1 MLPLALQGLGL
12 PLQLAQGG
20 LQGLHA
26 LGELLGG
33 GGPLLGE
40 QGFLHGLEPAAVLL
54 QGLGPLLE
62 LVLDVRPHLGGE
74 QGAQHVALLLGAGPE
89 QPEEVPLGQD
99 DDLGE
104 LFAAQVEQLLRPAA
118 DGAFAAA
125 LQQDELPLFPAEALV
140 AVPGLGQLG
149 VPVDPQ
155 EDGPAEAVLLPLEG
169 EVELHHRGLVLAGA
183 HAAHGGE
190 GPAAPGG
197 PAVQG
202 KAHGVQQGG
211 LPPAGGAGDEK
222 QPCVGKLGEVQLRGL

>member
-1 MLPLALQGLGL
+1 MALAGGLQPLLPGGAGLLQPVPALPGLQKDPVLLPLALQGLGL

-104 LFAAQVEQLLRPAA
+104 LLAAQVEQLLRPAA

-125 LQQDELPLFPAEALV
+125 LQQDELPP
-140 AVPGLGQLG
+140 VPGGSTG
-149 VPVDPQ
+149 GCP
-155 EDGPAEAVLLPLEG
+155 G
-169 EVELHHRGLVLAGA
+169 AGA
-183 HAAHGGE
+183 AWCSG
-190 GPAAPGG
+190 
-197 PAVQG
+197 
-202 KAHGVQQGG
+202 
-211 LPPAGGAGDEK
+211 
-222 QPCVGKLGEVQLRGL
+222 